1 MEVVK
6 MHKTISIQARVSITS
21 FAELARAL
29 QYEGAGIRSKSD
41 ILWRAVEQLAWMYN
55 RKHEVEPFASVHEA
69 IEYMDSI
76 GISLHTNPRAT
87 KALLQAAAD
96 EAYFRETGSLP
107 PNVMMKK
114 DMLKAERDGMLALQQ
129 PQKSFL
135 DMTEEERKAA
145 VHRTAAH
152 LQNNGVIPAVTKA
165 ISGDNIQARAEA
177 QAQRDRE
184 FKAKQADLIKMMS
197 TAGQVKGGESEND

>member
-1 MEVVK
+1 
-6 MHKTISIQARVSITS
+6 MHKTVSVQARVSITS
-21 FAELARAL
+21 FAELARA
-29 QYEGAGIRSKSD
+29 YEKEGAGCRSKSD
-41 ILWRAVEQLAWMYN
+41 VLWHAVEQLAWLYN
-55 RKHEVEPFASVHEA
+55 RKHGVEPFASVVEA
-69 IEYMDSI
+69 IDYMETI
-76 GISLHTNPRAT
+76 GMSLHSNPRAT

-96 EAYFRETGSLP
+96 EAYFKETGSLP

-114 DMLKAERDGMLALQQ
+114 GMLKAERDGMLALQQ

-152 LQNNGVIPAVTKA
+152 LQNNGVIPAATKA
-165 ISGDNIQARAEA
+165 ISGDSIQARAEA

-197 TAGQVKGGESEND
+197 ANGQVKGGEADD